1 MGLKNFLSHLMED
14 DSNHPGEVESNGSG
28 IAPATQVSAAI
39 PIHPAVQALGRTLRA
54 IGEDAFEMDQDLRA
68 KYLALAEQAETGDV
82 TALGRIPAKVTDNRK
97 AERSWVTRNIRELA
111 ETIVGLVTRLGRN
124 VTLDREA
131 DRQME
136 GQLERLRGAVKHE
149 SLPELRREVLGAV
162 ETLSVVMKQRDERQ
176 RSEMAAVSRELEN
189 LKAELSHARKE
200 LAVDPLTR
208 LYNRAAFDE
217 HVKTCLALATLAGR
231 DSCLLMVDID
241 NFKLVNDEYGHQAGD
256 AVLRTV
262 SGELAKG
269 FPRKSDFVSRY
280 GGEEF
285 VVVLSEDGEEIGRML
300 AERFLERIRESVSV
314 WEDQEIGV
322 TVSIGVAQ
330 LQPGQSVQEWIALAD
345 ERLYR
350 AKAAG
355 RDRMVAS

>member
-14 DSNHPGEVESNGSG
+14 DSNHPGEAELEKVDSAPTARASN
-28 IAPATQVSAAI
+28 PAA
-39 PIHPAVQALGRTLRA
+39 IHPAVLALGRTLRA
-54 IGEDAFEMDQDLRA
+54 MGDDAFEMDQDLRTR
-68 KYLALAEQAETGDV
+68 YLALAELAESGDATV
-82 TALGRIPAKVTDNRK
+82 LGRIPGKVSDHRK
-97 AERSWVTRNIRELA
+97 AERGWVTRNIRELA

-124 VTLDREA
+124 VSLDRES

-189 LKAELSHARKE
+189 LKTELSHARKE

-241 NFKLVNDEYGHQAGD
+241 NFKRVNDEHGHQAGD

-269 FPRKSDFVSRY
+269 FPRKSDFVARY

-285 VVVLSEDGEEIGRML
+285 VVVLSEDGEEVGRML
-300 AERFLERIRESVSV
+300 AERFLERIRGSVSK
-314 WEDQEIGV
+314 WEDAEIAV

-345 ERLYR
+345 DRLYR

>member
-1 MGLKNFLSHLMED
+1 VGLKNFLSHLMED
-14 DSNHPGEVESNGSG
+14 DSNHPGEVESNESG
-28 IAPATQVSAAI
+28 TAPATHASAAI
-39 PIHPAVQALGRTLRA
+39 PIHPDVQALGKTLRA
-54 IGEDAFEMDQDLRA
+54 MGEDAFEMDQDLRA
-68 KYLALAEQAETGDV
+68 KYLALAELAETGDT
-82 TALGRIPAKVTDNRK
+82 TALGRIPGRVTDNRK

-131 DRQME
+131 DQQME

-231 DSCLLMVDID
+231 DSCLLMLDID

-262 SGELAKG
+262 SGELAKC

-330 LQPGQSVQEWIALAD
+330 LQPGQSVQEWIAQAD